1 MVKKSVSAEPQ
12 APQLEKGFVRLACGS
27 AENDI
32 IRALLKAK
40 LTGAEWDV
48 VMIIIRKTWGFLKQ
62 SDKISLSQFG
72 AEGKRHRSNYIN
84 ALKSLINR
92 RIVLVVKSGLVPNSP
107 LAINEYRFNKA
118 FNDWT
123 STRIGTS
130 TKNSKKLVPDSRHT
144 KENHYKKKPI
154 ARTRAQEKIKLTNFL
169 KQFMRPLS
177 ASKEA
182 EQYLNRYGEE
192 VVRKSLNSSTCISTY
207 KFVECCEFYKKN
219 LKKAKNETG

>member
-12 APQLEKGFVRLACGS
+12 APQLEKGFIRLACGS

-32 IRALLKAK
+32 IRALLAAK
-40 LTGAEWDV
+40 LSGGEWDV

-62 SDKISLSQFG
+62 WDAISLSQFG
-72 AEGKRHRSNYIN
+72 TEGKRARKNYLI
-84 ALKSLINR
+84 ALKNLIERKIILVTKSTLGTTSSLGTN
-92 RIVLVVKSGLVPNSP
+92 KYS
-107 LAINEYRFNKA
+107 FNKLFTEWA
-118 FNDWT
+118 SVETVPRNENGQNL
-123 STRIGTS
+123 GTIS
-130 TKNSKKLVPDSRHT
+130 LHT
-144 KENHYKKKPI
+144 KRNHYKKKPI

-192 VVRKSLNSSTCISTY
+192 VVRKSLNSSTYIST
-207 KFVECCEFYKKN
+207 
-219 LKKAKNETG
+219 